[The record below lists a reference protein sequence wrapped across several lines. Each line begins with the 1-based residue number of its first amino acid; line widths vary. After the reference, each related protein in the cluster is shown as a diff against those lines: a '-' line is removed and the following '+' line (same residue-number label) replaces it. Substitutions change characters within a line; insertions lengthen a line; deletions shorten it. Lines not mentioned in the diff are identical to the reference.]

1 MVDIPAADD
10 GGAAASP
17 DHDEAAAPPR
27 GMIFVVDWW
36 EKLAGASLALT
47 AMLHL
52 CKASR
57 MALVEPFVHS
67 SMFRP
72 FPLPET
78 LPFDA
83 YYQSEPIRAAV
94 SFVPYAQWQAH
105 AAAARRKTAV
115 ILVWSD
121 FPPECV
127 ASLKPHAGLARCPAS
142 CVRRA
147 ARELYDVFEQAT
159 HGWPLTCLRAEVLR
173 RAMRGPSMPLFRR
186 YAAVTLLNF
195 RRHDD
200 RRPLLPAPQ
209 LQQQRGRTV
218 RPSAA
223 LRAAARAFVR
233 AHGQQY
239 GEWPSP
245 NTQRMHLAPQ
255 FSSA

>member
-105 AAAARRKTAV
+105 AA
-115 ILVWSD
+115 
-121 FPPECV
+121 
-127 ASLKPHAGLARCPAS
+127 
-142 CVRRA
+142 
-147 ARELYDVFEQAT
+147 
-159 HGWPLTCLRAEVLR
+159 PLGE
-173 RAMRGPSMPLFRR
+173 
-186 YAAVTLLNF
+186 
-195 RRHDD
+195 
-200 RRPLLPAPQ
+200 RRP
-209 LQQQRGRTV
+209 
-218 RPSAA
+218 
-223 LRAAARAFVR
+223 
-233 AHGQQY
+233 
-239 GEWPSP
+239 
-245 NTQRMHLAPQ
+245 
-255 FSSA
+255 